1 MILTEYDIQTA
12 KFIVSLLKSMGNNLQ
27 IILVGKK
34 SFLAKHYVKFLN
46 AKKIKFFHSD
56 IINIK
61 NKKKSFYSK
70 ITHIIL
76 FTHNINKK
84 KLKDNKSDIKNLEII
99 KSKIDKKIKLIF
111 FSTPAIRKHNY
122 IKENVYYYSKKACE
136 TYIKKNFLNYLIIR
150 FPNIYGINQRKN
162 YLIPKLIN
170 RIKIEKK
177 VILDNYLDTRDCIY
191 VSDFNKI
198 LFRLINSRP
207 KKIIN
212 ICSGNIYS
220 IQEICEM
227 IKEISNSNKKIYLL
241 KKNSKVPK
249 GHLMKKNIDFNFIS
263 LRSGLKKII
272 KQKL

>member
-1 MILTEYDIQTA
+1 
-12 KFIVSLLKSMGNNLQ
+12 MGNNLQ
-27 IILVGKK
+27 IILIGKK
-34 SFLAKHYVKFLN
+34 SFLAKNFVKLLK
-46 AKKIKFFHSD
+46 AKKIKFFQSN

-61 NKKKSFYSK
+61 NKKNSFYSK
-70 ITHIIL
+70 ITHIIV
-76 FTHNINKK
+76 FTHNINKENLK
-84 KLKDNKSDIKNLEII
+84 KDKSDIKNLEII
-99 KSKIDKKIKLIF
+99 KSKINKKIKLIYL
-111 FSTPAIRKHNY
+111 STPAIRKHNF
-122 IKENVYYYSKKACE
+122 INKNSYYYSKKACE

-150 FPNIYGINQRKN
+150 FPNIYGKNQRKN

-177 VILDNYLDTRDCIY
+177 IILDNYLDTRDCIY

-198 LFRLINSRP
+198 LFHLINSKT

-220 IQEICEM
+220 IREICEL
-227 IKEISNSNKKIYLL
+227 IIEISNSNKEIYLL

-249 GHLMKKNIDFNFIS
+249 GHLMKKNLDFNFIS